1 MRIFIVGPMA
11 SGKSTLGKKLAQTLE
26 IDFLDTDNE
35 IEKKAGAEISW
46 IFEVEGE
53 EGFRERERKALQKS
67 AEKDNV
73 VISTGGGI
81 VTIEENRDLMI
92 AKGKVVYL
100 KTPIEIQ
107 LKRTENDKKRPLLSQ
122 GSREQT
128 LRVLKKERDPQYEEI
143 ADITINQDQQK
154 NRNAV
159 IDEIIDKL
167 SKLIR

>member
-11 SGKSTLGKKLAQTLE
+11 SGKSTLGKNLAQTLQ

-35 IEKKAGAEISW
+35 IEKRAGAEISW

-67 AEKDNV
+67 VEKDNV

-122 GSREQT
+122 GNKEQT
-128 LRVLKKERDPQYEEI
+128 LRVLKEERDPQYEEI
-143 ADITINQDQQK
+143 ADITINHDQQK
-154 NRNAV
+154 NRNVV

-167 SKLIR
+167 SN

>member
-35 IEKKAGAEISW
+35 IEKRAGAEISW

-53 EGFRERERKALQKS
+53 EGFRERERKTLQKS
-67 AEKDNV
+67 VEKDNV

-122 GSREQT
+122 GNREQT
-128 LRVLKKERDPQYEEI
+128 LRALKEERDPQYKEI
-143 ADITINQDQQK
+143 ADITINHDQQK

-167 SKLIR
+167 SN

>member
-11 SGKSTLGKKLAQTLE
+11 SGKSTLGKKLAQTLK
-26 IDFLDTDNE
+26 IDFLDTDIE
-35 IEKKAGAEISW
+35 IEKRAGAEISW

-81 VTIEENRDLMI
+81 VTIEKNRELMI

-122 GSREQT
+122 GNREQT
-128 LRVLKKERDPQYEEI
+128 LRALKEERDPQYKEI
-143 ADITINQDQQK
+143 ADITINHDQQK

-167 SKLIR
+167 SN

>member
-53 EGFRERERKALQKS
+53 DGFRERESKALQKS
-67 AEKDNV
+67 VEKDNV

-107 LKRTENDKKRPLLSQ
+107 LNRTENDKKRPLLSP
-122 GSREQT
+122 GSREKT

-154 NRNAV
+154 NRNVV

-167 SKLIR
+167 SN